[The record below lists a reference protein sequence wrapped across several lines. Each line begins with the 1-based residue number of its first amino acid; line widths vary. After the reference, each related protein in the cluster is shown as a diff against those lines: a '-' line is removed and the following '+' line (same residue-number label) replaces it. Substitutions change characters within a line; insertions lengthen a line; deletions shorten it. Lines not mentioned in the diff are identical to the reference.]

1 MTNNKS
7 ESGDSLRKQEEKC
20 DCWRT
25 GDKCDNCPKVATSEK
40 KVCQLGVKGCD
51 IPYNH
56 AHGEFDCE
64 VATSEKENVYDK
76 VAKSAEKIGKLYN
89 DRVDEDYRNSVFT
102 PHESED
108 WSEKFAEF
116 GFLENDRVTNKELKE
131 FIKQVES
138 KAYQRGREE
147 RQRGMKLPQVLEIAM
162 EARADERKKMIQ
174 EIEKEKKLVNTDTA
188 FRMGVRGGLD
198 KAKSIISGLMKK

>member
-1 MTNNKS
+1 MKLYKVSQNVNN
-7 ESGDSLRKQEEKC
+7 GDDSLRKQEEKC

-25 GDKCDNCPKVATSEK
+25 GDKCDKCPKVATSEK
-40 KVCQLGVKGCD
+40 ECEELEVYGC
-51 IPYNH
+51 
-56 AHGEFDCE
+56 EDCPHKIME
-64 VATSEKENVYDK
+64 DK
-76 VAKSAEKIGKLYN
+76 P
-89 DRVDEDYRNSVFT
+89 T